1 MPDKPRE
8 RTYRRF
14 FLRWALFLLLF
25 WIAVMLMF
33 KALENNLVYPGTTA
47 ADGWIEPTDP
57 ATQEVWLTSADGTK
71 IHAWYLPCDG
81 ATGAIHF
88 SHGNGGNLSHRETGI
103 HRLRDSFRRS
113 VLIYDYPGYG
123 HSEGRPS
130 EAGVYAAAEAAW
142 DWLKGKY
149 AEDRIVLFGE
159 SLGGGVAV
167 ELATR
172 HDCAGLV
179 LFSTFESLP
188 KAAKAM
194 IPWLPCETL
203 MSNRFD
209 NAAKLPRIHRPVFIA
224 HGDVDEV
231 IPFGHSQ
238 RLFELA
244 NEPKRF
250 RARLGGTHNMPFD
263 PEICEEARKFIEAK
277 APVGG
282 VTLR

>member
-1 MPDKPRE
+1 MPDKPRAS
-8 RTYRRF
+8 RRSRF
-14 FLRWALFLLLF
+14 ILRWSLFLLLF
-25 WIAVMLMF
+25 WIAVMLIF
-33 KALENNLVYPGTTA
+33 KALENSLIYPGTKA
-47 ADGWIEPTDP
+47 ADGWIEPTDL
-57 ATQEVWLTSADGTK
+57 ATQEVWLNSSDGTK

-88 SHGNGGNLSHRETGI
+88 SHGNGGNLSHRDAAI
-103 HRLRDSFRRS
+103 HSLRDSFRRS

-142 DWLKGKY
+142 SWLKEKFP
-149 AEDRIVLFGE
+149 EDRIVLFGE

-172 HDCAGLV
+172 HNCEGLV

-188 KAAKAM
+188 KAAKAKM
-194 IPWLPCETL
+194 PWLPCETL

-209 NAAKLPRIHRPVFIA
+209 NAAKLPGIHRPVFLA
-224 HGDVDEV
+224 HGDADEV
-231 IPFGHSQ
+231 IPFEHSQ

-244 NEPKRF
+244 NEPKRL
-250 RARLGGTHNMPFD
+250 RIRPGGTHNMPYD
-263 PEICEEARKFIEAK
+263 PEICAEAKEFIEGE
-277 APVGG
+277 VGAM
-282 VTLR
+282 LR